1 MVVSPLSFIPWCSA
15 FFLTPPPPQIDRQLQ
30 TYLQRVEA
38 VLGKDWEKHV
48 EGQKLKQDGDSF
60 RQKLNTM
67 QVRVQER
74 VFCSKHVKQGDS
86 TFFE

>member
-1 MVVSPLSFIPWCSA
+1 MCHVSQTLSPSAVMIPRLSHS
-15 FFLTPPPPQIDRQLQ
+15 FHYVLPSLSLQIDRQLQ

-67 QVRVQER
+67 QVRVQE
-74 VFCSKHVKQGDS
+74 VDLCS
-86 TFFE
+86 

>member
-1 MVVSPLSFIPWCSA
+1 MIPRLSHSFHYVLPS
-15 FFLTPPPPQIDRQLQ
+15 LSLQIDRQLQ

-67 QVRVQER
+67 QVRVQE
-74 VFCSKHVKQGDS
+74 VDLCS
-86 TFFE
+86 